1 MADMKKKCPKCE
13 EGSPAWM
20 TTYGDMVT
28 LLLTFFVLM
37 FTTAEIDGQE
47 LKLVVAAF
55 NGIGM
60 LEGGNT
66 LSVGKLAELGNTI
79 ESLPSMELGRAL
91 AKARKKA
98 VSEFQPE
105 IRSKLVKVTIDER
118 GLIISLAAD
127 AYFKSG
133 SAEVN
138 MDNAREMLFKLSSL
152 LNSMPDRKFRIEGH
166 TDGDPTDGVTFKS
179 NWELSTARANNVL
192 HRLTEY
198 GANEGQFSVAG
209 YADNQPPLRRMDISQ
224 EEAKAVMRRVEIVIL
239 SDGHL

>member
-1 MADMKKKCPKCE
+1 MAEKAKKCPPCE
-13 EGSPAWM
+13 EGSPSWM

-28 LLLTFFVLM
+28 LLLTFFVMM

-55 NGIGM
+55 NGLGM

-79 ESLPSMELGRAL
+79 ESLPSIDLGRAL
-91 AKARKKA
+91 DKARKKA
-98 VSEFQPE
+98 VSQFQPE
-105 IRSKLVKVTIDER
+105 INSKLVKITIDER

-127 AYFKSG
+127 AYFESG

-138 MDNAREMLFKLSSL
+138 MDVARDTLFKLSSL
-152 LNSMPDRKFRIEGH
+152 LNSMPDRMFRVEGH
-166 TDGDPTDGVTFKS
+166 TDSDPTDGINFKS
-179 NWELSTARANNVL
+179 NWELSAARAANIL
-192 HRLTEY
+192 HRLSEY
-198 GANEGQFSVAG
+198 GANEKQFQIVG
-209 YADNQPPLRRMDISQ
+209 HADTQPFPNIDTST
-224 EEAKAVMRRVEIVIL
+224 EEGKALLRRVEVVIL